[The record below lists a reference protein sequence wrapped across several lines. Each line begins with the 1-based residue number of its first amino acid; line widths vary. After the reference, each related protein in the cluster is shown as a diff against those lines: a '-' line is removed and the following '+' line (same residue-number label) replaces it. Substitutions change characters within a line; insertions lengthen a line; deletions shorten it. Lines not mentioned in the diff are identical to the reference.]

1 MKRKVTQ
8 SLMLA
13 TLLFAGAC
21 SSLAYKT
28 RVEEFTNS
36 NIQAGRFTTI
46 AVLPI
51 DPNGFDPGIAARV
64 RDSLKKQGINIVS
77 ARSSM
82 PESEVSMPHL
92 CPKNDPPEYKG
103 VLWVTFDRIILRD
116 CESAAIA
123 YRATGGYAGVDVL
136 ARKLAT
142 YLKTAPPVTP
152 QN

>member
-13 TLLFAGAC
+13 TLLFVGAC

-28 RVEEFTNS
+28 RVEEFTNA
-36 NIQAGRFTTI
+36 NIPAARFTTI
-46 AVLPI
+46 AVLPV

-64 RDSLKKQGINIVS
+64 RDNLKKQGIRVVS
-77 ARSSM
+77 ARNSM

-92 CPKNDPPEYKG
+92 CPKADPPEYKA
-103 VLWVTFDRIILRD
+103 VVWVTFDRIIMRD
-116 CESAAIA
+116 CESTAIA

-136 ARKLAT
+136 TRKLVT
-142 YLKTAPPVTP
+142 YLKTAPTGNP